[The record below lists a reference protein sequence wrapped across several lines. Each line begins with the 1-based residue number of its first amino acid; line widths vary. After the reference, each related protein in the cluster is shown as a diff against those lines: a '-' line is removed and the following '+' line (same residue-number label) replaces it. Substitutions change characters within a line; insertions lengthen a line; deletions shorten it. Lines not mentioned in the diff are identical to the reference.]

1 MAWATALSGLF
12 LAQSW
17 AVPLDAQSAGSA
29 PDLGATPEIFLRQ
42 IRDTIGGGV
51 PSRIESLFARRED
64 SEYLFQAARRRGG
77 WSRFRVAMIPA
88 PPGIRSDGPYWAVI
102 HTRQD
107 IQEDRDTVFA
117 VIRTGDGWRL
127 GREVAEYEPSLSL
140 RPIRH
145 AQANVRLVPSAN
157 QVQVRVRLRLHP
169 FEADGESP
177 RSELR
182 FPVFRLG
189 DPYRV
194 LAAEADGR
202 RLRVVQADD
211 RSIPRPALGDLVRA
225 GSLIVLWDID
235 SPDTFDLAYE
245 AVLRSSNGDR
255 VDDRAAYV
263 TAWWVPA
270 VARLPHTWS
279 VAVTGPEAWTM
290 VSEGVPAEPSGLR
303 LPALEGAPDLSP
315 QAGEKQ
321 VGFVCDL
328 PISYPKVVGGPYVLA
343 AEIREGG
350 RVYRSFQFEPVE
362 PDRARRDV
370 ERIRDSVRF
379 FEDRFGPWPFPG
391 YDVFDA
397 DTFYGIESYSY
408 ALLQRHLT
416 SRFVSHEVGH
426 TYFGGIVPCTYT
438 RDSWNEGVTQY
449 ADSVLLDG
457 NRDRTL
463 QAGLASMR
471 HNVPLSRINVP
482 HSFDGAT
489 YTRGAYVMRML
500 EREVGLDA
508 VLAGLRSMVADRKGK
523 DTVWADLRPYFE
535 ASSGRE
541 LGWFWRQ
548 WVDGAQFPELRIVR
562 AEAIVREGRHRT
574 FVTVR
579 QSGTDFPYRLR
590 FLVEVRRGANAERR
604 EVVLEGPQDA
614 FAIDTDWLPAEASI
628 EVFELTLA
636 RTTGSAT
643 VTRPPRAELRPA
655 ASTTG

>member
-1 MAWATALSGLF
+1 MTWATALAGLVLARAWVGVPVPAQTSG
-12 LAQSW
+12 AT
-17 AVPLDAQSAGSA
+17 P
-29 PDLGATPEIFLRQ
+29 PLGATPEVFLGQ

-51 PSRIESLFARRED
+51 PSRIERLFARRED
-64 SEYLFQAARRRGG
+64 SEYLAQMARRRGG
-77 WSRFRVAMIPA
+77 WSRLRVAMIPA
-88 PPGIRSDGPYWAVI
+88 PPGIRSDGPFWVVI

-127 GREVAEYEPSLSL
+127 GREVAEYDPAMSL
-140 RPIRH
+140 RPLEH
-145 AQANVRLVPSAN
+145 AQANVRLTPASN
-157 QVQVRVRLRLHP
+157 TVQVRARLKLRP
-169 FEADGESP
+169 VASP
-177 RSELR
+177 EDASRSELR

-202 RLRVVQADD
+202 RLRVIQADD
-211 RSIPRPALGDLVRA
+211 QAIAAPSSGDLVRA
-225 GSLIVLWDID
+225 GSLMILWDVE
-235 SPDTFDLAYE
+235 SPGVLDLAYE
-245 AVLRSSNGDR
+245 AVLRSPNEDK

-263 TAWWVPA
+263 TAWWIPA

-279 VAVTGPEAWTM
+279 VAVTGPAAWTL
-290 VSEGVPAEPSGLR
+290 VSEGVPVDPTALR
-303 LPALEGAPDLSP
+303 LPPMDGVPDGAPGP
-315 QAGEKQ
+315 GERQ
-321 VGFVCDL
+321 VGFRCEL

-343 AEIREGG
+343 AEIREGD

-362 PDRARRDV
+362 PERARRDV

-391 YDVFDA
+391 YDVYDA
-397 DTFYGIESYSY
+397 DTYYGIESYSY
-408 ALLQRHLT
+408 TLLQRRIT
-416 SRFVSHEVGH
+416 TRFVSHEVGH
-426 TYFGGIVPCTYT
+426 TYFGGIVPCTHT

-449 ADSVLLDG
+449 VDSVLFDG

-489 YTRGAYVMRML
+489 YMRGAYAMRML
-500 EREVGLDA
+500 EREIGLDA
-508 VLAGLRSMVADRKGK
+508 VLAGLRAMVADRKGK
-523 DTVWADLRPYFE
+523 DTIWADLRPYFE
-535 ASSGRE
+535 ASSGRT
-541 LGWFWRQ
+541 LAWFWRQ
-548 WVDGAQFPELRIVR
+548 WIDAAQFPELRVVR
-562 AEAIVREGRHRT
+562 AEAVRREGRHRT

-590 FLVEVRRGANAERR
+590 FQVEVRRGANVERR

-614 FAIDTDWLPAEASI
+614 FAIDTDWLPEEASVQI
-628 EVFELTLA
+628 FELTLA
-636 RTTGSAT
+636 RTAGSAR
-643 VTRPPRAELRPA
+643 VLPPP
-655 ASTTG
+655 G